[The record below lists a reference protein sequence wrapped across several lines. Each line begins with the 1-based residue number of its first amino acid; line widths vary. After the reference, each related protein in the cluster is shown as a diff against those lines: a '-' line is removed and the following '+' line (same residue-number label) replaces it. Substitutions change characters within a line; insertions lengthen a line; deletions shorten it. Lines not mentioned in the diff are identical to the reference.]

1 MMCLYTYTP
10 ADAVFLSSWSILLS
24 LLGFCVRKYR
34 LLKDKYDETSE
45 ELKDVR
51 NMYDLSAERCI
62 ELEKESENR
71 IIRFEQVVSQ
81 PLEFSCQCSFNN
93 RVSEDTKSEMVYE
106 ELANRLLSEFK
117 KNPDLLSLK
126 TTEDFLEDNQI
137 IEARVRL
144 LPYIRRQTA

>member
-10 ADAVFLSSWSILLS
+10 ADAVFLSSWAILLS
-24 LLGFCVRKYR
+24 LLGFCVRKYS
-34 LLKDKYDETSE
+34 LLKDKYDEISE

-62 ELEKESENR
+62 ELEKESDNR

-81 PLEFSCQCSFNN
+81 PLEFSCRCSFNN
-93 RVSEDTKSEMVYE
+93 RVSEDIKGEMVYK

-117 KNPDLLSLK
+117 KNPDLLLLK

>member
-1 MMCLYTYTP
+1 MRRNWCFQ
-10 ADAVFLSSWSILLS
+10 AVNGKRRVS
-24 LLGFCVRKYR
+24 
-34 LLKDKYDETSE
+34 DERPTQ
-45 ELKDVR
+45 
-51 NMYDLSAERCI
+51 
-62 ELEKESENR
+62 ELEKESDNR
-71 IIRFEQVVSQ
+71 IIRFEQVISQ
-81 PLEFSCQCSFNN
+81 PLEFSCRCSFNN
-93 RVSEDTKSEMVYE
+93 RVSEDIKGEMVYK